1 MAAVVSGRGPLPAGC
16 GASDSGRSR
25 APGDVPP
32 AGGEGAVPS
41 AEAAY
46 VGPRHRWRVAWL
58 ARLLL
63 EALAGAED
71 RGDPAGGGDAGRVVL
86 DLGCGWGSLSLLL
99 AAQGL
104 TVLALDRDPRR
115 LAHLAARARA
125 LGLEERVLPCLAD
138 AQSLPLGPAGLD
150 GAVCGEV
157 LEHLDDDR
165 AALQGLAWALRPQAP
180 WLLTVPA
187 GPGRLSALDRQ
198 VGHRRRYDAAA
209 LRALAVAAELPVQR
223 LQPWGFPFGRIYDR
237 WVQRPALRRQAPAAR
252 RLWVRLAR
260 LGPVDRFW
268 QALFRL
274 DLSLASLAP
283 RAAGGWLVLGR
294 SAAQAPPSRKA

>member
-1 MAAVVSGRGPLPAGC
+1 MSGRGPLAPAR
-16 GASDSGRSR
+16 GASACGR
-25 APGDVPP
+25 APSPGDGHP
-32 AGGEGAVPS
+32 AAGEGAALA

-63 EALAGAED
+63 EALGGAED
-71 RGDPAGGGDAGRVVL
+71 RGDPAGRGDARRVVL

-99 AAQGL
+99 AAKGL

-125 LGLEERVLPCLAD
+125 LGLAERVLPCLAD
-138 AQSLPLGPAGLD
+138 AQALPLGPAGLD

-165 AALQGLAWALRPQAP
+165 AALRGLAGALRPAAP

-209 LRALAVAAELPVQR
+209 LSGLAAAADLRVER
-223 LQPWGFPFGRIYDR
+223 LQPWGFPFGRVYDR
-237 WVQRPALRRQAPAAR
+237 WVQAPALRRQAPAAR
-252 RLWVRLAR
+252 RLLARLAR
-260 LGPVDRFW
+260 LGPVDRLW
-268 QALFRL
+268 QTLFRL
-274 DLSLASLAP
+274 DLSLGSLAP

-294 SAAQAPPSRKA
+294 SAAQEPPSRKA